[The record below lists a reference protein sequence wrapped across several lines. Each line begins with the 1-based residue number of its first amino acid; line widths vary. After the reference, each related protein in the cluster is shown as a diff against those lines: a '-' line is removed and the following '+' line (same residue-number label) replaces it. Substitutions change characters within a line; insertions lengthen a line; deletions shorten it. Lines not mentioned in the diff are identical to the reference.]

1 MVLAIK
7 GCTQFSLKFFLT
19 TIMSGYV
26 FVVGMKWH
34 VFNAYNRPR
43 LEAKKYGNIFAIM
56 GAIQTDWRN
65 RLSVFTK

>member
-1 MVLAIK
+1 MAR
-7 GCTQFSLKFFLT
+7 
-19 TIMSGYV
+19 
-26 FVVGMKWH
+26 
-34 VFNAYNRPR
+34 FNAYNRPK